1 MNPKQQDINPLLH
14 KEIGAHHPAT
24 GIAAIM
30 AILARAEQG
39 DLIAQSELFSD
50 MEERDTHIFA
60 EMTKRKMAISQL
72 DWELK
77 PDLSVGAREKKD
89 IKALQYLLDDAL
101 DIESLVFSMADS
113 IGHGFAALEIQWKNT
128 NGYWLPEKIQHRP
141 QRWFTLDK
149 ATRENLRLRDGS
161 QDGAELVKYGWLIH
175 EHSNK
180 SGPLATRGLYRTLA
194 LPYLFKNFA
203 TKNWLRFCELY
214 AVPIRVLFHH
224 EKDETKKY
232 GLLAAMQSMG
242 QNGVAL
248 LEGGTQDDL
257 KTVDAANGE
266 GQGFLNLIQWCEGSV
281 SKAILGGTLTSDSG
295 KNGNYATA
303 SVHDQVRNEIR
314 DHDAKQI
321 AETLT
326 KQLLGAIIAVN
337 GLNLHCKWVFDTQQS
352 ADLALTADAIPKL
365 VAAGFKI
372 PASYLYDKL
381 KIPMPEDGEE
391 ILAAP
396 QAALPAPA
404 PTKLTALAGDIQQPV
419 FTADQQAI
427 EDLADGVLN
436 ALSSPINPAVI
447 ASAIR
452 AAKDPQDLE
461 VRLAAAL
468 LGLDS
473 TDFNKTLEQ
482 ALFAAD
488 VMGYAHAS

>member
-1 MNPKQQDINPLLH
+1 MNPKSQFIDPLLH
-14 KEIGAHHPAT
+14 REIGAHHPST

-60 EMTKRKMAISQL
+60 EMTKRKMAVAQL
-72 DWELK
+72 SWELK
-77 PDLSVGAREKKD
+77 PNPSAGAREKKD
-89 IKALQYLLDDAL
+89 IKALQSLLDDAL
-101 DIESLVFSMADS
+101 DIETLVFNLADS
-113 IGHGFAALEIQWKNT
+113 IGHGFSALEIQWQNT

-141 QRWFTLDK
+141 QRWFTVDK

-161 QDGAELVKYGWLIH
+161 LDGAELVNYGWIIH

-224 EKDETKKY
+224 EKDEMKKY
-232 GLLAAMQSMG
+232 ALLSAMQAMG

-257 KTVDAANGE
+257 ITVDSAKGE

-326 KQLLGAIIAVN
+326 KQLINAIIAVN
-337 GLNLHCKWVFDTQQS
+337 GLNLRCKWVFDTQQS
-352 ADLALTADAIPKL
+352 ADLALYADAIPKL
-365 VAAGFKI
+365 ATAGFQI
-372 PASYLYDKL
+372 PTSYLYDKL
-381 KIPMPEDGEE
+381 KIPIPENGED
-391 ILAAP
+391 ILVAAQAAP
-396 QAALPAPA
+396 AAI
-404 PTKLTALAGDIQQPV
+404 PTKLTALASNIQQPV

-436 ALSSPINPAVI
+436 ALSSPIDPAVI

-461 VRLAAAL
+461 QRLSAVL
-468 LGLDS
+468 LGADS
-473 TDFNKTLEQ
+473 TDFTKTLEQ

-488 VMGYAHAS
+488 VMGYAHAI

>member
-1 MNPKQQDINPLLH
+1 MNPKSQFIDPLLH
-14 KEIGAHHPAT
+14 REIGAHHPST

-60 EMTKRKMAISQL
+60 EMTKRKMAVAQL
-72 DWELK
+72 SWELK
-77 PDLSVGAREKKD
+77 PNLSAGARENND
-89 IKALQYLLDDAL
+89 IQAQQYLLDDAL
-101 DIESLVFSMADS
+101 DIETLVFNLADS
-113 IGHGFAALEIQWKNT
+113 IGHGFSALEIQWKNT

-141 QRWFTLDK
+141 QRWFTVDK

-161 QDGAELVKYGWLIH
+161 LDGVELVNYGWIIH

-180 SGPLATRGLYRTLA
+180 SGPLATRGLYRALA

-224 EKDETKKY
+224 EKDEMKKY
-232 GLLAAMQSMG
+232 GLLSAMQAMG

-257 KTVDAANGE
+257 KTVDSAKGE

-326 KQLLGAIIAVN
+326 KQLINAIIAVN
-337 GLNLHCKWVFDTQQS
+337 GLNLRCKWVFDTQQS
-352 ADLALTADAIPKL
+352 ADLALYADAIPKL
-365 VAAGFKI
+365 ATAGFQI
-372 PASYLYDKL
+372 PTSYLYDKL
-381 KIPMPEDGEE
+381 KIPMPENGED
-391 ILAAP
+391 ILAVA
-396 QAALPAPA
+396 QAAPAA
-404 PTKLTALAGDIQQPV
+404 IPTKLTALSSNIQQPV

-436 ALSSPINPAVI
+436 ALSSPIDPAVI

-461 VRLAAAL
+461 QRLSAVL
-468 LGLDS
+468 LGADS
-473 TDFNKTLEQ
+473 TDFTKTLEQ

-488 VMGYAHAS
+488 VMGYAHAI